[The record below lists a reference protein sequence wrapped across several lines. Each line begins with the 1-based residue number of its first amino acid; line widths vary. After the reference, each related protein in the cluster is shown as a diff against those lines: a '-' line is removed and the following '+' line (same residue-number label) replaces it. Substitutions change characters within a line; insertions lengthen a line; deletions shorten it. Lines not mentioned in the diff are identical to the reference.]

1 LKFERNGKMVFYHLR
16 LVSQA
21 DNGNIVIHNSSD
33 IESQIMV
40 LKKAIVKVKTTN
52 TTKSIVINIPW
63 LTSHNIH
70 SIDNSNDSGLTI
82 PLPSAGSFID
92 FHDVN
97 FDLAL
102 KPHTVIPRDFS
113 VAVFSDDGA
122 GTVAVCPNTTV
133 FESID
138 LYFNY
143 STL

>member
-1 LKFERNGKMVFYHLR
+1 M
-16 LVSQA
+16 SQA
-21 DNGNIVIHNSSD
+21 DNGNITIHNSSD

-63 LTSHNIH
+63 LSNHNIH
-70 SIDNSNDSGLTI
+70 SIDNANDSGLTI
-82 PLPSAGSFID
+82 PLPSAGTFTD

-102 KPHTVIPRDFS
+102 KPHTTIPRDF
-113 VAVFSDDGA
+113 
-122 GTVAVCPNTTV
+122 TVAVYSDNGAGGVAVCANTTV